1 VKSCGYSLGGG
12 STILPKCGTLK
23 MQTISRVEAKD
34 MTFQAHLSELT
45 AKHKALEAQ
54 IEQELA
60 HPGSNDLMIS
70 ELKRKKLKLKD
81 EITRL
86 ESQIRG
92 H

>member
-1 VKSCGYSLGGG
+1 
-12 STILPKCGTLK
+12 
-23 MQTISRVEAKD
+23 

-60 HPGSNDLMIS
+60 HPSSDDLIIA
-70 ELKRKKLKLKD
+70 ELKRRKLKLKD
-81 EITRL
+81 EISRI

>member
-1 VKSCGYSLGGG
+1 
-12 STILPKCGTLK
+12 
-23 MQTISRVEAKD
+23 
-34 MTFQAHLSELT
+34 MTFQAHLTELT

-60 HPGSNDLMIS
+60 HPSSDDLLIA
-70 ELKRKKLKLKD
+70 ELKRRKLKLKD

-86 ESQIRG
+86 EAQIRE